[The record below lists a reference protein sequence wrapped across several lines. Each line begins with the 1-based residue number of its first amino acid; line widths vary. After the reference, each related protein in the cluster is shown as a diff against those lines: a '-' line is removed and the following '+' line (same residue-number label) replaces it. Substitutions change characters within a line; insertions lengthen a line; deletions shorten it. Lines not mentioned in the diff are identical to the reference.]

1 MGGIVNLLSH
11 PVISGFINA
20 AAIMIILSQ
29 LTAFT
34 GIPAIDG
41 SPFAQARHL
50 SPTTPPSIR
59 SRWRS
64 VASSLALLWLVQ
76 RFGYYLVLPF
86 LRRVGRN
93 HPITR
98 IGPMLVAICR
108 DRRGGRVRPRSA
120 LRRRDGR
127 ADRRRVYRRS
137 RGRRS
142 TWRCGST

>member
-29 LTAFT
+29 LTALT
-34 GIPAIDG
+34 GIPSVDG

-50 SPTTPPSIR
+50 VTDLSAVNP
-59 SRWRS
+59 
-64 VASSLALLWLVQ
+64 VALAIGCASFVLLWLVQ
-76 RFGYYLVLPF
+76 RFGYFLVLPF

-98 IGPMLVAICR
+98 VGPMLVALLAIAAV
-108 DRRGGRVRPRSA
+108 RVR
-120 LRRRDGR
+120 
-127 ADRRRVYRRS
+127 
-137 RGRRS
+137 
-142 TWRCGST
+142 